1 MQRLAGMNPLLQAGS
16 AIPVPSPRARSSVE
30 EELALQALQNLK
42 NDPLS
47 SDSGNGHLAALGGG
61 VLAGTFGPPIGLV

>member
-47 SDSGNGHLAALGGG
+47 SDSEMDIS
-61 VLAGTFGPPIGLV
+61 PPSAEASSRARSAHPSAS